1 VQILTAICAARPD
14 RLQECVLNAPLG
26 TSRVVGVLDD
36 ARDAVRNAGLLLL
49 VDLTGGANEDLRK
62 IVAFEDVFGKV
73 FALMRMEGGLADAG
87 IAGQDCLS
95 LLANLIHGSA
105 SNQTMFRESGCVG
118 HFAKLLQEV
127 FPPESPEAQFVAES
141 REKAGWGVLQ
151 LLRLF
156 LARGETS
163 TIQNQAAFFRAG
175 VAQTLL
181 DMSFHPGLPV
191 PVRVAALKSTS
202 DLIANN
208 PPIQEQFAA
217 LQLALPTEND
227 TTSQAGSQTNGSRS
241 NAASARNSARPSV
254 EKARAYVIEA
264 LLDLTLDQPRSEAPL
279 RAAACSLIQAYLA
292 NHDRIKNHFLQRA
305 ISGYT
310 QGEEAANVLTAL
322 LQPGTDTQGVLF
334 ASWIVQ
340 DLLID
345 VFDAKVALA
354 AIKEGNESEGEEVL
368 TAVQALASQL
378 ETAMQTGADE
388 RVIAAYASTLV
399 VFLWEF
405 ADGINDL
412 LAEGSGLVQ
421 TLVAS
426 VSSGATAPIIAGL
439 AASLLGTVYEFS
451 TKDSPISR
459 RTLTPLLTQ
468 KLGRGK
474 YLDALLAFRRDPVIR
489 DFGIEEPTG
498 DSDVLSEPLV
508 DLFQTE
514 YTRLRKAIDKDPGVE
529 VLPFADIE
537 AGVDRD
543 VLDDLRQQIHTVK
556 DTLSQTQKDAQELR
570 QQAEHDKMTL
580 QKEGQSASAEV
591 NRLRKINEA
600 MQKGH
605 EDELNKLQA
614 QHQREKEGLNI
625 EHSRTIAN
633 ARQEA
638 ERQARQAHQQQEQG
652 FAGRVQE
659 YERKLA
665 ELGNAHR
672 TEQAGHNNLKQQ
684 FDGLRKQH
692 SEILTRH
699 QNSSRQLQDLT
710 KTYQDLE
717 RAHQQLQSRFDQAEA
732 ELEKSRKDLSER
744 DADVAS
750 LYMQIKELKDDIAGK
765 EQELATE
772 REGYTS
778 LEKEVEAIRATSE
791 TRAASESEALKK
803 IEALEKELEAAK
815 SVADAQVANESEA
828 TAKIETLEKE
838 LATMKSTS
846 EAKAASESEAAAKIK
861 TLEDELEK
869 ARLASEAKAAG
880 DTEAAAKI
888 KALEKELERS
898 KSGSDD
904 KAARIEKLEAEL
916 EKAKSASKA
925 LSAGEGEN
933 AAKIGALEK
942 ELESAKSASD
952 EKAAT
957 IKTLETEL
965 EKAKSAG
972 EGEAADKIK
981 SLEKELESAKTS
993 SDDKAATIKTL
1004 ETELEKAK
1012 SASTTS
1018 ESETK
1023 TASKAKATGDSEVA
1037 GKVEKLERL
1046 SKGLTSKVK
1055 ELQDELKA
1063 SNAAKEAATQKA
1075 KDAEKKTSEA
1085 IAKAA
1090 QSVKEA
1096 EKKAKDAADKSL
1108 KEAEKK
1114 VQDAEKRAKDAA
1126 DKAKKASDESNSAAN
1141 KKKSAQ
1147 QAASSKK
1154 EADEAAKNAEAAK
1167 KEVEAAKKE
1176 AEAAKQEVV
1185 TAKTA
1190 AEAAKKA
1197 ADAAAAAEKEARE
1210 ELESMVLVIEDIEK
1224 KRDEYKGKVRELGG
1238 EVSEEE
1244 DDSDDS
1250 EEDDDD
1256 EDGDVTLD

>member
-1 VQILTAICAARPD
+1 MQILTAICAARPD

-405 ADGINDL
+405 ADGVNDL

-421 TLVAS
+421 ALVAS
-426 VSSGATAPIIAGL
+426 VSSAATAPTTAGL

-459 RTLTPLLTQ
+459 RTLAPLLTQ

-489 DFGIEEPTG
+489 DFGVDEPNG
-498 DSDVLSEPLV
+498 DSDIVNETFV

-514 YTRLRKAIDKDPGVE
+514 YSRLRKAIDKDPGVE

-543 VLDDLRQQIHTVK
+543 VLDDLRQQLQTVK
-556 DTLSQTQKDAQELR
+556 DSLSQTSKDAQELR
-570 QQAEHDKMTL
+570 QQAEQDKMTL

-591 NRLRKINEA
+591 NRLRKINDA

-605 EDELNKLQA
+605 EDEFNKLQA

-625 EHSRTIAN
+625 EHSRTMAN

-638 ERQARQAHQQQEQG
+638 DRDRDRDQRRLEPRQLLEHRGHRPLVALLGQPQLRHRRGALDRGEVRRPQEAQG
-652 FAGRVQE
+652 LELLLAGR
-659 YERKLA
+659 LA
-665 ELGNAHR
+665 PLLVLVDLGDVGRGRAR
-672 TEQAGHNNLKQQ
+672 DVRGGQRLPGRAGREPLGTGPAGHVGGLGRVVIGRPLRRGGVRR
-684 FDGLRKQH
+684 DGTGRD
-692 SEILTRH
+692 RAR
-699 QNSSRQLQDLT
+699 SR
-710 KTYQDLE
+710 
-717 RAHQQLQSRFDQAEA
+717 
-732 ELEKSRKDLSER
+732 
-744 DADVAS
+744 
-750 LYMQIKELKDDIAGK
+750 
-765 EQELATE
+765 
-772 REGYTS
+772 
-778 LEKEVEAIRATSE
+778 RATS
-791 TRAASESEALKK
+791 TRTSSSAVRTPRPRWASPGSAS
-803 IEALEKELEAAK
+803 ATCGSAVSRAV
-815 SVADAQVANESEA
+815 SATRDQVAPLRR
-828 TAKIETLEKE
+828 T
-838 LATMKSTS
+838 
-846 EAKAASESEAAAKIK
+846 
-861 TLEDELEK
+861 
-869 ARLASEAKAAG
+869 
-880 DTEAAAKI
+880 
-888 KALEKELERS
+888 
-898 KSGSDD
+898 GS
-904 KAARIEKLEAEL
+904 
-916 EKAKSASKA
+916 
-925 LSAGEGEN
+925 
-933 AAKIGALEK
+933 
-942 ELESAKSASD
+942 
-952 EKAAT
+952 
-957 IKTLETEL
+957 
-965 EKAKSAG
+965 
-972 EGEAADKIK
+972 
-981 SLEKELESAKTS
+981 
-993 SDDKAATIKTL
+993 
-1004 ETELEKAK
+1004 
-1012 SASTTS
+1012 STTR
-1018 ESETK
+1018 TV
-1023 TASKAKATGDSEVA
+1023 G
-1037 GKVEKLERL
+1037 R
-1046 SKGLTSKVK
+1046 
-1055 ELQDELKA
+1055 
-1063 SNAAKEAATQKA
+1063 
-1075 KDAEKKTSEA
+1075 
-1085 IAKAA
+1085 
-1090 QSVKEA
+1090 
-1096 EKKAKDAADKSL
+1096 
-1108 KEAEKK
+1108 
-1114 VQDAEKRAKDAA
+1114 RAR
-1126 DKAKKASDESNSAAN
+1126 
-1141 KKKSAQ
+1141 
-1147 QAASSKK
+1147 
-1154 EADEAAKNAEAAK
+1154 
-1167 KEVEAAKKE
+1167 
-1176 AEAAKQEVV
+1176 
-1185 TAKTA
+1185 
-1190 AEAAKKA
+1190 
-1197 ADAAAAAEKEARE
+1197 ARQGF
-1210 ELESMVLVIEDIEK
+1210 
-1224 KRDEYKGKVRELGG
+1224 RGTTVRA
-1238 EVSEEE
+1238 
-1244 DDSDDS
+1244 
-1250 EEDDDD
+1250 
-1256 EDGDVTLD
+1256 

>member
-127 FPPESPEAQFVAES
+127 FPPEVPEAQFVAES

-163 TIQNQAAFFRAG
+163 TVQNQAAFFRAG
-175 VAQTLL
+175 IAQTLL

-254 EKARAYVIEA
+254 EKPRAYVIEA
-264 LLDLTLDQPRSEAPL
+264 LLDLTLDQPRSETSL

-292 NHDRIKNHFLQRA
+292 KHDRIKNHFLQRA

-322 LQPGTDTQGVLF
+322 LQPGTDTLGVLF

-345 VFDAKVALA
+345 VFDAKIALA
-354 AIKEGNESEGEEVL
+354 AVKEGNESEGEEVL

-405 ADGINDL
+405 ADGVKDL

-421 TLVAS
+421 ALVAS
-426 VSSGATAPIIAGL
+426 VSSGATAPITAGL

-459 RTLTPLLTQ
+459 RTLAPLLTQ

-489 DFGIEEPTG
+489 DFGVEEPTG
-498 DSDVLSEPLV
+498 DSDVVSEPFV

-514 YTRLRKAIDKDPGVE
+514 FSRLRKAIDKDPGVE

-543 VLDDLRQQIHTVK
+543 VLDDLRQQLQTVK
-556 DTLSQTQKDAQELR
+556 DSLSQTQKDAQELR

-605 EDELNKLQA
+605 EDEFNKMQA

-638 ERQARQAHQQQEQG
+638 ERQARQVHQQQEQG

-692 SEILTRH
+692 SEILTRD

-744 DADVAS
+744 DADVAP
-750 LYMQIKELKDDIAGK
+750 LYTQIKELKDDIVGK
-765 EQELATE
+765 EQELSTE
-772 REGYTS
+772 RAGYTQ
-778 LEKEVEAIRATSE
+778 LEKEVEAIKATSE
-791 TRAASESEALKK
+791 AKAASESEALKK
-803 IEALEKELEAAK
+803 IEALENELEAAK
-815 SVADAQVANESEA
+815 SAADAAAANESEA
-828 TAKIETLEKE
+828 AAKIETLEKE
-838 LATMKSTS
+838 LATIKSDS
-846 EAKAASESEAAAKIK
+846 EAKAASEGEAAAAKI
-861 TLEDELEK
+861 E
-869 ARLASEAKAAG
+869 
-880 DTEAAAKI
+880 
-888 KALEKELERS
+888 ALET
-898 KSGSDD
+898 
-904 KAARIEKLEAEL
+904 EL
-916 EKAKSASKA
+916 EKAKSASEAKAAGETETAARIKVLEKELETSKSSSDDKATKIKELETDLENAKSASEA

-933 AAKIGALEK
+933 AAKISALEK

-952 EKAAT
+952 EKATT
-957 IKTLETEL
+957 IASLETEL
-965 EKAKSAG
+965 EEAKSAG

-981 SLEKELESAKTS
+981 SLEKELESTKTS
-993 SDDKAATIKTL
+993 SDDKAATIETL
-1004 ETELEKAK
+1004 EANLESSSLPRQHLTPRLQATARLPAK
-1012 SASTTS
+1012 LRNWRSSP
-1018 ESETK
+1018 
-1023 TASKAKATGDSEVA
+1023 
-1037 GKVEKLERL
+1037 
-1046 SKGLTSKVK
+1046 
-1055 ELQDELKA
+1055 KA
-1063 SNAAKEAATQKA
+1063 SLARSRSC
-1075 KDAEKKTSEA
+1075 KTSSRPPTQRRRPPLRRRRMPRRRLPKQSPRPR
-1085 IAKAA
+1085 KA
-1090 QSVKEA
+1090 
-1096 EKKAKDAADKSL
+1096 
-1108 KEAEKK
+1108 
-1114 VQDAEKRAKDAA
+1114 
-1126 DKAKKASDESNSAAN
+1126 
-1141 KKKSAQ
+1141 
-1147 QAASSKK
+1147 
-1154 EADEAAKNAEAAK
+1154 
-1167 KEVEAAKKE
+1167 
-1176 AEAAKQEVV
+1176 
-1185 TAKTA
+1185 
-1190 AEAAKKA
+1190 
-1197 ADAAAAAEKEARE
+1197 
-1210 ELESMVLVIEDIEK
+1210 
-1224 KRDEYKGKVRELGG
+1224 
-1238 EVSEEE
+1238 
-1244 DDSDDS
+1244 
-1250 EEDDDD
+1250 
-1256 EDGDVTLD
+1256 

>member
-1 VQILTAICAARPD
+1 
-14 RLQECVLNAPLG
+14 
-26 TSRVVGVLDD
+26 VLDD

-73 FALMRMEGGLADAG
+73 FALIRMEGGLADAG

-105 SNQTMFRESGCVG
+105 SNQTMFRESGCVA

-127 FPPESPEAQFVAES
+127 FPPEVPEAQFVAES

-156 LARGETS
+156 LARGENS
-163 TIQNQAAFFRAG
+163 TLQNQAAFFRAG
-175 VAQTLL
+175 IAQSLL

-241 NAASARNSARPSV
+241 NATSARNSARPSV
-254 EKARAYVIEA
+254 EKPRAYVIEA
-264 LLDLTLDQPRSEAPL
+264 LLDLTLDQPRSETPL
-279 RAAACSLIQAYLA
+279 RAAACCLIQAYLA

-345 VFDAKVALA
+345 VFDAKIALA
-354 AIKEGNESEGEEVL
+354 AVKEGNESEGEEVL

-405 ADGINDL
+405 ADGVNDL

-421 TLVAS
+421 ALVAS
-426 VSSGATAPIIAGL
+426 VSSAATAPTTAGL

-459 RTLTPLLTQ
+459 RTLAPLLTQ

-489 DFGIEEPTG
+489 DFGVDEPSG
-498 DSDVLSEPLV
+498 DSDIVNETFV

-514 YTRLRKAIDKDPGVE
+514 YSRLRKAIDKDPGVE

-543 VLDDLRQQIHTVK
+543 VLDDLRQQLQTVK
-556 DTLSQTQKDAQELR
+556 NSLSQTSKDAQDLR

-591 NRLRKINEA
+591 DRLRKINDA

-605 EDELNKLQA
+605 EDEFNKLQA
-614 QHQREKEGLNI
+614 QHQREREGLNI
-625 EHSRTIAN
+625 EHSRAMAN

-638 ERQARQAHQQQEQG
+638 DRQARQAHQQQEQG

-684 FDGLRKQH
+684 FEGLRKQH
-692 SEILTRH
+692 SEILSRD

-710 KTYQDLE
+710 KTHQDLE
-717 RAHQQLQSRFDQAEA
+717 RAHQVLQSRFDQAEA

-744 DADVAS
+744 DAEVSALQS
-750 LYMQIKELKDDIAGK
+750 QLQQLRDDLSGK
-765 EQELATE
+765 EEELATE
-772 REGYTS
+772 RAGYTS
-778 LEKEVEAIRATSE
+778 LEKEVEAIKA
-791 TRAASESEALKK
+791 
-803 IEALEKELEAAK
+803 
-815 SVADAQVANESEA
+815 
-828 TAKIETLEKE
+828 
-838 LATMKSTS
+838 TS
-846 EAKAASESEAAAKIK
+846 EAKAASESEAIKKIESLEKELETAKSAADANAANESEAAAKIATLEKELATAKSASEANAASESEAADKIK

-869 ARLASEAKAAG
+869 AKSASKSSEG
-880 DTEAAAKI
+880 EAAAKI
-888 KALEKELERS
+888 KTLEKELETS
-898 KSGSDD
+898 KSASDD
-904 KAARIEKLEAEL
+904 NAAKIKTLENQL
-916 EKAKSASKA
+916 EKAKSATKA
-925 LSAGEGEN
+925 KSASEGET
-933 AAKIGALEK
+933 AAKIETLEK
-942 ELESAKSASD
+942 ELETTKSASD
-952 EKAAT
+952 DKAT
-957 IKTLETEL
+957 KIKTLETEL

-972 EGEAADKIK
+972 EGEAAAKIK
-981 SLEKELESAKTS
+981 TLEEELESTKAA
-993 SDDKAATIKTL
+993 SDDKATRITTL
-1004 ETELEKAK
+1004 ETELEKIKSASKAK
-1012 SASTTS
+1012 SAGEGETAAKIKPLGKEL
-1018 ESETK
+1018 ESTK

-1037 GKVEKLERL
+1037 GKIEKLERL
-1046 SKGLTSKVK
+1046 SKSLTSKVK

-1063 SNAAKEAATQKA
+1063 ANAAKEAANQKA

-1085 IAKAA
+1085 VAKAT

-1108 KEAEKK
+1108 KEADKK

-1126 DKAKKASDESNSAAN
+1126 DKAKKASEESNSAAN
-1141 KKKSAQ
+1141 KKKTAQ

-1154 EADEAAKNAEAAK
+1154 EADEAAKNAGAAK
-1167 KEVEAAKKE
+1167 QEVDAARKE
-1176 AEAAKQEVV
+1176 AEAAKKEVV

-1190 AEAAKKA
+1190 AETAKKA

-1250 EEDDDD
+1250 EDDEDD